1 MSHQEPMSVEASADF
16 LQAIV
21 DLCLAPS
28 TDW

>member
-1 MSHQEPMSVEASADF
+1 MLRQEPVSVEASADF

-28 TDW
+28 TD